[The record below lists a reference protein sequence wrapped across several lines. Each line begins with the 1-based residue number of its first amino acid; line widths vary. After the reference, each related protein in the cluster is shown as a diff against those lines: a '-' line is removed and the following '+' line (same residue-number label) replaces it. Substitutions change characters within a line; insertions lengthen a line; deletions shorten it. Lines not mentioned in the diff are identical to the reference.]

1 MLGRQ
6 GGEALCPGGQ
16 ERRPPGAV
24 IPVTCPLRGVGPQH
38 GPSWALLALGPASLH
53 ARLLGGPR
61 SCISVGPPML
71 DAAQRPP
78 LGWGT
83 GSLCKWGDWGEWY
96 VS

>member
-1 MLGRQ
+1 MLGGR

-16 ERRPPGAV
+16 ERRLPGAV
-24 IPVTCPLRGVGPQH
+24 IPVTFPLRGVGSQH
-38 GPSWALLALGPASLH
+38 CPSWALLALGPVSLH
-53 ARLLGGPR
+53 AQLLGGPR
-61 SCISVGPPML
+61 SYISVGPPML
-71 DAAQRPP
+71 DAAQLPP